1 MSSEAAVALDAVEAN
16 PMTTEHMAKITP
28 MKPSKTS
35 VPQAPAAAKA
45 EHTDTEFAPISNEE
59 ALRLLRSRNSG
70 VRPNLSRHAY
80 RFVKRAFDI
89 VASGCAIVL
98 LAIPSAVLCAIICIE
113 SPGASP
119 VYSQT
124 RVGRVRKDGS
134 FTTFKMYKFRSMVPD
149 ADERLRALHDKN
161 EADGPLF
168 KIKDD
173 PRIIPGVGTFIR
185 RHSIDELGQLLN
197 VLKGDMTLIGPRP
210 GLPCEAVQYN
220 ERAMQRL
227 MVKPGCGGVWQAGE
241 RSDSSFE
248 GMIDSD
254 LEYVEKCSVMYDL
267 RLVFETLRAMI
278 SGGVPTRGISCF
290 MPWVMMPLG

>member
-1 MSSEAAVALDAVEAN
+1 MSSEAAVALEAVEVAEMSARSADN
-16 PMTTEHMAKITP
+16 MSKIKP
-28 MKPSKTS
+28 MKPS
-35 VPQAPAAAKA
+35 AASAAHVSATAKA
-45 EHTDTEFAPISNEE
+45 NPADTEFAPISNEE
-59 ALRLLRSRNSG
+59 ALRLLQSRNSG
-70 VRPNLSRHAY
+70 VRPNLSRCDY

-98 LAIPSAVLCAIICIE
+98 LAIPSAVLCAVICIK

-124 RVGRVRKDGS
+124 RVGRVRKDGG

-149 ADERLRALHDKN
+149 ADERLQTLREQN

-197 VLKGDMTLIGPRP
+197 VLKGDMSLIGPRP
-210 GLPCEAVQYN
+210 GLPCEAVQYDQ
-220 ERAMQRL
+220 RAMQRL
-227 MVKPGCGGVWQAGE
+227 TVKPGCGGVWQAGE
-241 RSDSSFE
+241 RSDSTFE
-248 GMIDSD
+248 GMIDCD
-254 LEYVEKCSVMYDL
+254 IEYTQNCSVRYDL
-267 RLVFETLRAMI
+267 RLIFGTLHAMFA
-278 SGGVPTRGISCF
+278 GGGAY
-290 MPWVMMPLG
+290 

>member
-1 MSSEAAVALDAVEAN
+1 MQNAQPITEYAPEATAPQAAVLAFGEVAAEAQTN
-16 PMTTEHMAKITP
+16 AD
-28 MKPSKTS
+28 S
-35 VPQAPAAAKA
+35 AAANRA
-45 EHTDTEFAPISNEE
+45 QATQTEFAPLSNEE
-59 ALRLLRSRNSG
+59 ALRLLQSRNSG
-70 VRPNLSRHAY
+70 VRPNLGRYGY

-98 LAIPSAVLCAIICIE
+98 LAIPSAVLCAGICIK

-119 VYSQT
+119 IYSQI
-124 RVGRVRKDGS
+124 RVGRVRKDGG
-134 FTTFKMYKFRSMVPD
+134 FRTFKMYKFRSMVPD
-149 ADERLRALHDKN
+149 ADERLKALRDKN

-210 GLPCEAVQYN
+210 GLPREAVQYD

-227 MVKPGCGGVWQAGE
+227 TVKPGCGGAWQAGD
-241 RSDSSFE
+241 RSDATFDE
-248 GMIDSD
+248 MIGMD
-254 LEYVEKCSVMYDL
+254 LMYVKHCSVKYDL
-267 RLVFETLRAMI
+267 QLIFGTLRAMI
-278 SGGVPTRGISCF
+278 VGGGAY
-290 MPWVMMPLG
+290 

>member
-1 MSSEAAVALDAVEAN
+1 MQNAQPITEYAPEATAPQAAVLAFGEVAAEA
-16 PMTTEHMAKITP
+16 
-28 MKPSKTS
+28 KTS
-35 VPQAPAAAKA
+35 ANSAAANRA
-45 EHTDTEFAPISNEE
+45 QATRTEFAPLSNEE
-59 ALRLLRSRNSG
+59 ALRLLQSRNSG
-70 VRPNLSRHAY
+70 VRPNLSRYGY

-98 LAIPSAVLCAIICIE
+98 LAIPSAVLCAVICIK

-119 VYSQT
+119 IYSQI
-124 RVGRVRKDGS
+124 RVGRVRKDGG
-134 FTTFKMYKFRSMVPD
+134 FRTFKMYKFRSMVPD
-149 ADERLRALHDKN
+149 ADKRLSDLCDKN

-210 GLPCEAVQYN
+210 GLPREAVQYD

-227 MVKPGCGGVWQAGE
+227 TVKPGCGGAWQAGD
-241 RSDSSFE
+241 RSDATFDE
-248 GMIDSD
+248 MIGMD
-254 LEYVEKCSVMYDL
+254 LMYVKHCSVKYDL
-267 RLVFETLRAMI
+267 QLIFGTLRAMI
-278 SGGVPTRGISCF
+278 VGGGAY
-290 MPWVMMPLG
+290 

>member
-1 MSSEAAVALDAVEAN
+1 MTSEAAVVLDAVEAAEMSAR
-16 PMTTEHMAKITP
+16 PAEHMTRIAP
-28 MKPSKTS
+28 MKPSVTPA
-35 VPQAPAAAKA
+35 PQAPAAAKA
-45 EHTDTEFAPISNEE
+45 EPTATKFAPISNEE
-59 ALRLLRSRNSG
+59 ALHLLQARNSG
-70 VRPNLSRHAY
+70 VRPNLGCCGY

-98 LAIPSAVLCAIICIE
+98 LAIPSAVLCAVICIK
-113 SPGASP
+113 SPGAGP

-210 GLPCEAVQYN
+210 GLPCEVVQYDQ
-220 ERAMQRL
+220 RAMQRL
-227 MVKPGCGGVWQAGE
+227 TVKPGCGGAWQAGD
-241 RSDSSFE
+241 RSDSTFE
-248 GMIDSD
+248 GMIDCD
-254 LEYVEKCSVMYDL
+254 VEYTQKCSVRYDL
-267 RLVFETLRAMI
+267 RLIFGTLHAMFA
-278 SGGVPTRGISCF
+278 GGGAY
-290 MPWVMMPLG
+290 